1 MKTVTKIALISC
13 LWLTVIS
20 SGTLGVIDSEL
31 RLQMAHAWWT
41 GTEEVQIAPTAKP
54 RERGDIRFGVVGTD
68 GRRYISYEQGQSL
81 LMLPGDWLGTQLQQ
95 WFPEIES
102 QQLREM
108 AVSLSIFIP
117 LNVAVVAAAFWL
129 LRLLEFGERLSGLTA
144 LTWLLGT
151 TVLHYAQ
158 LHQQNNQVLLC
169 VLLGYAGALAYI
181 QRNRPQ
187 FAFISGLAAGGAVLI
202 RISSAVHALTVIL
215 FLIGCVAYQ
224 RRRLQPVLRA
234 IGWWV
239 AGLLPFSL
247 LGRLLD
253 WQRYGSFWTHARM
266 VEKMQLTTDS
276 MWEGMPQLPDGFPLL
291 NPPHVGI
298 FGPLFSPAKSIF
310 LYDPLLLPCVILA
323 IFLWRR
329 MSPYLQWYIITVAF
343 NLCLHLAAYSRYF
356 FWHGDSAWGA
366 RYHVTSIQLLLL
378 PLIAL
383 LIQQLLAAR
392 GLKKWLIQSLIALAI
407 VVQFASVAMPMDLEI
422 FQAQLGMPG
431 TRHDFRLGQRIANIT
446 CLISPKW
453 SDRCIENHPDKQ
465 QILNTWNHL
474 TFFPFTFNHKAAKNP
489 AILRYSIFLLLAW
502 LIVLVMAIITTLK
515 FIIFLPQ
522 KI

>member
-1 MKTVTKIALISC
+1 MKTVIKIALISC

-41 GTEEVQIAPTAKP
+41 GTEEVEIPAGAKP
-54 RERGDIRFGVVGTD
+54 RVRGDIRFGVVGAD

-95 WFPEIES
+95 WFPEIAS
-102 QQLREM
+102 QQLREL
-108 AVSLSIFIP
+108 AVSLLIFIP
-117 LNVAVVAAAFWL
+117 LNVAVVIAAFWL

-169 VLLGYAGALAYI
+169 ALLGYGGALAYT
-181 QRNRPQ
+181 QRQRPQ
-187 FAFISGLAAGGAVLI
+187 FAFISGLAAGGAILI
-202 RISSAVHALTVIL
+202 RITSAVHALTVFL
-215 FLIGCVAYQ
+215 FLIGCVVYQ
-224 RRRLQPVLRA
+224 RRRLQSLVPA

-239 AGLLPFSL
+239 AGFLPFSL

-253 WQRYGSFWTHARM
+253 WQRYGSFWANARM
-266 VEKMQLTTDS
+266 VEKIQLTTDS

-298 FGPLFSPAKSIF
+298 FSPFFSPAKSIF

-329 MSPYLQWYIITVAF
+329 ISPYLQWYIITIAF
-343 NLCLHLAAYSRYF
+343 NLCFHLFAYSRYF

-366 RYHVTSIQLLLL
+366 RYHVTSVQLLLL

-383 LIQQLLAAR
+383 LLQQLLAAS
-392 GLKKWLIQSLIALAI
+392 GLKKRLMQSLIALTI
-407 VVQFASVAMPMDLEI
+407 VIQFASVAMPMDLEI

-431 TRHDFRLGQRIANIT
+431 TRHDFRLGQRIVNIS
-446 CLISPKW
+446 CLIRPKW
-453 SDRCIENHPDKQ
+453 SNRCTENHPDKQ
-465 QILNTWNHL
+465 QILSTWNHL
-474 TFFPFTFNHKAAKNP
+474 AFLPFTFNHQAIKNP
-489 AILRYSIFLLLAW
+489 AAVKYSAFLFAAW
-502 LIVLVMAIITTLK
+502 LIVLILAIATTLK
-515 FIIFLPQ
+515 FVVL
-522 KI
+522 